1 MMYLAQKPSR
11 GIVNVFGKNV
21 NFTNR
26 DSLSML
32 RRKIGVVFQ
41 DFRLLDHLSAFD
53 NVALPLRV
61 CGMEEREVRKRVK
74 ELLQWVELDRH
85 ILDTPA
91 TLSGGEKQRIAIARA
106 VINRPEL
113 LLADEPTGN
122 VDNDIAPKLMK
133 LFVELNKLGT
143 TVVIATHS
151 ENSSTISAIRGC
163 ICRTTACTSYIPATR
178 VSEVRY
184 EHPAQHHNPQ
194 AGAAAQRRQ
203 FHPVSESDDFHRG
216 FSVCRDAGRR
226 AVHQF
231 HAAEL
236 EPEHSRFAD
245 RADYAGQ
252 QHQQGKAL
260 EETLDHQTRAVR
272 FLEGRSEIEKVTP
285 LQDEQLEQLI
295 KPWLGDGVNI
305 KDLPV
310 PRLIDVRLKKN
321 AEVDFIELA
330 ENWPKF
336 RRRLRWT
343 TTSSG

>member
-1 MMYLAQKPSR
+1 MSRPDSSNIPPVIEMQNVGIRYGQGPEILSDVKLSLKKGSFHFLTGKSGAGKTSLLSMMYLAQKPSR

-122 VDNDIAPKLMK
+122 VDDAMANRILH
-133 LFVELNKLGT
+133 LFLELNKMGT
-143 TVVIATHS
+143 TLVIATH
-151 ENSSTISAIRGC
+151 NHGLI
-163 ICRTTACTSYIPATR
+163 
-178 VSEVRY
+178 
-184 EHPAQHHNPQ
+184 
-194 AGAAAQRRQ
+194 RQ
-203 FHPVSESDDFHRG
+203 FKKPQLHLSNGV
-216 FSVCRDAGRR
+216 
-226 AVHQF
+226 
-231 HAAEL
+231 L
-236 EPEHSRFAD
+236 ECLPAPFEAP
-245 RADYAGQ
+245 
-252 QHQQGKAL
+252 
-260 EETLDHQTRAVR
+260 
-272 FLEGRSEIEKVTP
+272 SEIVSNAPEF
-285 LQDEQLEQLI
+285 
-295 KPWLGDGVNI
+295 LGGNH
-305 KDLPV
+305 
-310 PRLIDVRLKKN
+310 
-321 AEVDFIELA
+321 DFE
-330 ENWPKF
+330 F
-336 RRRLRWT
+336 
-343 TTSSG
+343 